1 MTAEET
7 QFTSESAPNQ
17 SLQESPRSKRITEIE
32 TAMSQAD
39 FWQDKDKAQSL
50 IKELQDLKTL
60 AEAGP
65 GAGPYDTGGAIVTIF
80 SGAGG
85 DDAEDFS
92 HMLFEMYSKYIAKKN
107 WAAYIIHENQNDH
120 GGFRN
125 VTFDVAGKNVFGT
138 LKHESGVHR
147 LVRVSPFNAKGQRHT
162 SFSMVE
168 VIPKFDK
175 PVDIELKEDE
185 LEITFA
191 KAGGPGG
198 QNVNKRETAVR
209 VVHKPTKLSAH
220 ATNERSQAQN
230 KEKAIAMLKG
240 KLYTRM
246 EEERIAKEKGMYISK
261 TTDIE
266 WGNQIRSYV
275 QHPYKMVK
283 DHRTGYETS
292 QIDKVLEGDID
303 EFIQAEKNL

>member
-1 MTAEET
+1 MNRK
-7 QFTSESAPNQ
+7 PN
-17 SLQESPRSKRITEIE
+17 
-32 TAMSQAD
+32 
-39 FWQDKDKAQSL
+39 
-50 IKELQDLKTL
+50 
-60 AEAGP
+60 
-65 GAGPYDTGGAIVTIF
+65 
-80 SGAGG
+80 
-85 DDAEDFS
+85 
-92 HMLFEMYSKYIAKKN
+92 
-107 WAAYIIHENQNDH
+107 ENQNDL

-125 VTFDVAGKNVFGT
+125 VTFDISGKNVYGT

-147 LVRVSPFNAKGQRHT
+147 LVRTSPFNSKGLRHT

-175 PVDIELKEDE
+175 PVDIELKEDD

-209 VVHKPTKLSAH
+209 IVHKPTKLSAH

-240 KLYTRM
+240 KIYARM
-246 EEERIAKEKGMYISK
+246 EEERLAREKGMYISK

-283 DHRTGYETS
+283 DHRTGHETS
-292 QIDKVLEGDID
+292 QVDKVFDGEID
-303 EFIQAEKNL
+303 EFIKAEASL

>member
-1 MTAEET
+1 
-7 QFTSESAPNQ
+7 
-17 SLQESPRSKRITEIE
+17 
-32 TAMSQAD
+32 
-39 FWQDKDKAQSL
+39 
-50 IKELQDLKTL
+50 
-60 AEAGP
+60 
-65 GAGPYDTGGAIVTIF
+65 
-80 SGAGG
+80 
-85 DDAEDFS
+85 
-92 HMLFEMYSKYIAKKN
+92 
-107 WAAYIIHENQNDH
+107 
-120 GGFRN
+120 
-125 VTFDVAGKNVFGT
+125 

-147 LVRVSPFNAKGQRHT
+147 LVRTSPFNSKGLRHT

-168 VIPKFDK
+168 VIPKFEK
-175 PVDIELKEDE
+175 AVDIELKEDE

-191 KAGGPGG
+191 KSGGPGG

-246 EEERIAKEKGMYISK
+246 EEERLAREKGMYISK

-292 QIDKVLEGDID
+292 QVDKVFEGDID
-303 EFIQAEKNL
+303 EFIKAEANI